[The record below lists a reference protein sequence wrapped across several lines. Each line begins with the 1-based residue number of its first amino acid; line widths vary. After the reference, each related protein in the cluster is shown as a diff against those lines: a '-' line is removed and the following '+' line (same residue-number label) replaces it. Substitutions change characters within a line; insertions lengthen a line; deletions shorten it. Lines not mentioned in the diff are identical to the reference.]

1 MRHPRLLALL
11 VAALVLIGASPA
23 ASVTPRSVKKQ
34 PTLLWRTYPLK
45 QRPATPHRPSP
56 RTQLAGS
63 GQALESRPSGE
74 DQALPKTL
82 AWGLLGAAIAAVA
95 LLLLL
100 VLRPV
105 LSVATGGRTTV
116 ARRTAPD
123 ESARRPVRVRRR
135 RRRPREHP
143 AKPVPDASKPGREN
157 LLEALHPK
165 PRPVR
170 APEVEKQPQPER
182 RERAESP
189 PVPLGALRQPEPGEE
204 RDPGPTTRAT
214 ALPAPAQLEPEPKLH
229 PEDRGAKPEAAGER
243 PQTVTAESCEIELW
257 RGYVKCQLYAASL
270 DRPRAAAPFALS
282 PSFRLRDEDT
292 PTEKAAAA
300 LKTLVDRLE
309 RDGWTVVSAGARW
322 YQLRLNRSL

>member
-23 ASVTPRSVKKQ
+23 ASMTPRSVKKQ

-56 RTQLAGS
+56 RTQVASS
-63 GQALESRPSGE
+63 GQALESRPGGE
-74 DQALPKTL
+74 NQALPKTL

-95 LLLLL
+95 LLLVL
-100 VLRPV
+100 LRPV
-105 LSVATGGRTTV
+105 LSAATGGRTTV
-116 ARRTAPD
+116 ARRTGPD

-143 AKPVPDASKPGREN
+143 AKPVPDASEPGPED
-157 LLEALHPK
+157 LLEALRPK
-165 PRPVR
+165 PTPMRES
-170 APEVEKQPQPER
+170 EVEKPPQPER

-189 PVPLGALRQPEPGEE
+189 PVPLGALRQ
-204 RDPGPTTRAT
+204 PTTRAT

-270 DRPRAAAPFALS
+270 DRPHAAAAFAFSPF
-282 PSFRLRDEDT
+282 FRLREEDT
-292 PTEKAAAA
+292 PTEKAAEA
-300 LKTLVDRLE
+300 LRTLVDRLE

-322 YQLRLNRSL
+322 YQLRLHRSH

>member
-23 ASVTPRSVKKQ
+23 ASMTPRSVKKQ

-56 RTQLAGS
+56 RTQVASS
-63 GQALESRPSGE
+63 GQALESRPGGE
-74 DQALPKTL
+74 NQALPKTL

-95 LLLLL
+95 LLLVL
-100 VLRPV
+100 LRPV
-105 LSVATGGRTTV
+105 LSAATGGRTTV
-116 ARRTAPD
+116 ARRTGPD

-143 AKPVPDASKPGREN
+143 AKPVPDASEPGPED
-157 LLEALHPK
+157 LLEALRPK
-165 PRPVR
+165 PTPMRES
-170 APEVEKQPQPER
+170 EVEKPPQPER

-189 PVPLGALRQPEPGEE
+189 PVPLGALRQ
-204 RDPGPTTRAT
+204 PTTRAT

-270 DRPRAAAPFALS
+270 DRPRAAAAFAFSPF
-282 PSFRLRDEDT
+282 FRLREEDT
-292 PTEKAAAA
+292 PTEKAAEA
-300 LKTLVDRLE
+300 LRTLVDRLE

-322 YQLRLNRSL
+322 YQLRLHRSH

>member
-23 ASVTPRSVKKQ
+23 ASMTPRSVKKQ

-45 QRPATPHRPSP
+45 QRPATTHRPSP
-56 RTQLAGS
+56 RTQVASS
-63 GQALESRPSGE
+63 GQALESRPGGE
-74 DQALPKTL
+74 NQALPKTL

-95 LLLLL
+95 LLLVL
-100 VLRPV
+100 LRPV
-105 LSVATGGRTTV
+105 LSAATGGRTTV
-116 ARRTAPD
+116 ARRTGPD

-143 AKPVPDASKPGREN
+143 AKPVPDASEPGPED
-157 LLEALHPK
+157 LLEALRPK
-165 PRPVR
+165 PTPMRES
-170 APEVEKQPQPER
+170 EVEKPPQPER

-189 PVPLGALRQPEPGEE
+189 PVPLGALRQ
-204 RDPGPTTRAT
+204 PTTRAT

-270 DRPRAAAPFALS
+270 DRPHAAAAFAFSPF
-282 PSFRLRDEDT
+282 FRLREEDT
-292 PTEKAAAA
+292 PTEKAAEA
-300 LKTLVDRLE
+300 LRTLVDRLE

-322 YQLRLNRSL
+322 YQLRLHRSH

>member
-23 ASVTPRSVKKQ
+23 ASMTPRSVKKQ

-56 RTQLAGS
+56 RTQVASS
-63 GQALESRPSGE
+63 GQALESRPGGE
-74 DQALPKTL
+74 NQALPKTL

-95 LLLLL
+95 LLLVL
-100 VLRPV
+100 LRPV
-105 LSVATGGRTTV
+105 LSAATGGRTTV
-116 ARRTAPD
+116 ARRTGPD

-143 AKPVPDASKPGREN
+143 AKPVPDASEPGPED
-157 LLEALHPK
+157 LLEALRPK
-165 PRPVR
+165 PTPMRES
-170 APEVEKQPQPER
+170 EVEKPPQPER

-189 PVPLGALRQPEPGEE
+189 PVPLGALRQ
-204 RDPGPTTRAT
+204 PTTRAT

-270 DRPRAAAPFALS
+270 ERPRAAAALAFSPF
-282 PSFRLRDEDT
+282 FRLRDEDT
-292 PTEKAAAA
+292 PTEKAAEA
-300 LKTLVDRLE
+300 LRTLVDRLE

-322 YQLRLNRSL
+322 YQLRLHRSH

>member
-11 VAALVLIGASPA
+11 VAALVLIGATPA
-23 ASVTPRSVKKQ
+23 ASMTPRSVKQQ

-45 QRPATPHRPSP
+45 QRPATPHRPAP
-56 RTQLAGS
+56 LTQVVGS
-63 GQALESRPSGE
+63 GQALESRPGGV
-74 DQALPKTL
+74 TL
-82 AWGLLGAAIAAVA
+82 AWGLLGAAIAAIA

-100 VLRPV
+100 LLRPAV
-105 LSVATGGRTTV
+105 SIGGRTTV
-116 ARRTAPD
+116 ARRTGPD

-135 RRRPREHP
+135 RRRRREHP
-143 AKPVPDASKPGREN
+143 AKPVPDASKPRRKD
-157 LLEALHPK
+157 LLEALRPK
-165 PRPVR
+165 PTPVR
-170 APEVEKQPQPER
+170 EPEVENSPEPER

-189 PVPLGALRQPEPGEE
+189 PVPLRAPRQPEPQQEP
-204 RDPGPTTRAT
+204 DPGPTPRAT
-214 ALPAPAQLEPEPKLH
+214 ALPAPVQLEPEPKLH
-229 PEDRGAKPEAAGER
+229 PKHRGAKPDAAGER

-270 DRPRAAAPFALS
+270 DRPPAAAAFAFSPF
-282 PSFRLRDEDT
+282 FRLRDEDT
-292 PTEKAAAA
+292 PTQNAAEA

>member
-23 ASVTPRSVKKQ
+23 ASMTPRSVKKQ

-56 RTQLAGS
+56 PTQLAGN
-63 GQALESRPSGE
+63 GQALESRPGGE

-82 AWGLLGAAIAAVA
+82 AWGLLGAGIAAVA
-95 LLLLL
+95 LLLVL
-100 VLRPV
+100 LRPV
-105 LSVATGGRTTV
+105 LSAATGSRPTVATRTG
-116 ARRTAPD
+116 PD

-143 AKPVPDASKPGREN
+143 AKPVPDASKPGPED
-157 LLEALHPK
+157 LLEALRPK
-165 PRPVR
+165 PRPVPE
-170 APEVEKQPQPER
+170 PEVEKPPQPGR

-189 PVPLGALRQPEPGEE
+189 SVPLGTLRQPEPQQKHE
-204 RDPGPTTRAT
+204 PGPTTRAT
-214 ALPAPAQLEPEPKLH
+214 AFPAPAQLEPEPKLH
-229 PEDRGAKPEAAGER
+229 PEERGAKPEAAVER
-243 PQTVTAESCEIELW
+243 PQTSTAESCEIELW

-270 DRPRAAAPFALS
+270 DRPRAAAAFAFSPF
-282 PSFRLRDEDT
+282 FRLRDEDT
-292 PTEKAAAA
+292 PTEKAAEA

-322 YQLRLNRSL
+322 YQLRLDRSL

>member
-11 VAALVLIGASPA
+11 VAALVLVGAPPA
-23 ASVTPRSVKKQ
+23 ASMTPRSVKQQ

-45 QRPATPHRPSP
+45 QRPATPHRPFP
-56 RTQLAGS
+56 PTQLAGS
-63 GQALESRPSGE
+63 GQALKSRPGGE
-74 DQALPKTL
+74 NQALPKTL

-100 VLRPV
+100 LRPV
-105 LSVATGGRTTV
+105 LSTATGRTRV
-116 ARRTAPD
+116 ARRTGPD
-123 ESARRPVRVRRR
+123 ESARGPVRVRRR

-143 AKPVPDASKPGREN
+143 AKPVPEASKPGRED
-157 LLEALHPK
+157 LVEALRPK

-170 APEVEKQPQPER
+170 ESEVEKPPQPER
-182 RERAESP
+182 REQAEFP
-189 PVPLGALRQPEPGEE
+189 PVPLGALRQPEPEAE
-204 RDPGPTTRAT
+204 PGLTTRAT

-243 PQTVTAESCEIELW
+243 PQTVTGESCEIELW

-270 DRPRAAAPFALS
+270 ERPRAAAAFAFSPF
-282 PSFRLRDEDT
+282 FRLRDEDT
-292 PTEKAAAA
+292 PTEKAAEA

>member
-1 MRHPRLLALL
+1 MRNPRLLALL

-23 ASVTPRSVKKQ
+23 ASLTPPSVKKQ

-56 RTQLAGS
+56 RTQVASS
-63 GQALESRPSGE
+63 GQALESRPGGE
-74 DQALPKTL
+74 NQALPKTL

-95 LLLLL
+95 LLLVL
-100 VLRPV
+100 LRPV
-105 LSVATGGRTTV
+105 LSAATGGRTTV
-116 ARRTAPD
+116 ARRTGPD

-143 AKPVPDASKPGREN
+143 AKPVPDASEPGPED
-157 LLEALHPK
+157 LLEALRPK
-165 PRPVR
+165 PTPMWES
-170 APEVEKQPQPER
+170 EVEKPPQPER

-189 PVPLGALRQPEPGEE
+189 PVPLGALRQ
-204 RDPGPTTRAT
+204 PTTRAT

-270 DRPRAAAPFALS
+270 DRPHAAAAFAFSPF
-282 PSFRLRDEDT
+282 FRLREEDT
-292 PTEKAAAA
+292 PTEKAAEA
-300 LKTLVDRLE
+300 LRTLVDRLE

-322 YQLRLNRSL
+322 YQLRLHRSH

>member
-23 ASVTPRSVKKQ
+23 ASMTPRSVKKQ

-56 RTQLAGS
+56 RTQVASS
-63 GQALESRPSGE
+63 GQALESRPGGE
-74 DQALPKTL
+74 NQALPKTL

-95 LLLLL
+95 LLLVL
-100 VLRPV
+100 LRPV
-105 LSVATGGRTTV
+105 LSAATGGRTTV
-116 ARRTAPD
+116 ARRTGPD

-143 AKPVPDASKPGREN
+143 AKPVPDASEPGPED
-157 LLEALHPK
+157 LLEALRPK
-165 PRPVR
+165 PTPMRES
-170 APEVEKQPQPER
+170 EVEKPPQPER

-189 PVPLGALRQPEPGEE
+189 PVPLGALRQ
-204 RDPGPTTRAT
+204 PTTRAT

-257 RGYVKCQLYAASL
+257 RCYVKCQLYAASL
-270 DRPRAAAPFALS
+270 DRPHAAAAFAFSPF
-282 PSFRLRDEDT
+282 FRLREEDT
-292 PTEKAAAA
+292 PTEKAAEA
-300 LKTLVDRLE
+300 LRTLVDRLE

-322 YQLRLNRSL
+322 YQLRLHRSH

>member
-11 VAALVLIGASPA
+11 VAALVLIGATPA
-23 ASVTPRSVKKQ
+23 ASMTPRSVKQQ

-56 RTQLAGS
+56 RTQVAGS
-63 GQALESRPSGE
+63 GQALESRPGGE
-74 DQALPKTL
+74 DQALPKAL

-95 LLLLL
+95 LLLVL
-100 VLRPV
+100 LRPV

-116 ARRTAPD
+116 ARRTSPD

-135 RRRPREHP
+135 RRRPRDHP
-143 AKPVPDASKPGREN
+143 AKPVPDAPGRED
-157 LLEALHPK
+157 LLEALRPK
-165 PRPVR
+165 PRPVPE
-170 APEVEKQPQPER
+170 PEVEKPPQPGR

-189 PVPLGALRQPEPGEE
+189 PVPLGALRQPEPQQKPE
-204 RDPGPTTRAT
+204 PGPTTRAT

-229 PEDRGAKPEAAGER
+229 PEDRGANPEAAGER

-270 DRPRAAAPFALS
+270 DRPRAAVAFAFSPF
-282 PSFRLRDEDT
+282 FRLREEDT
-292 PTEKAAAA
+292 PTEKAAEA
-300 LKTLVDRLE
+300 LRTLVDRLE

-322 YQLRLNRSL
+322 YQLRLHRSL

>member
-23 ASVTPRSVKKQ
+23 ASMTPRSVKKQ

-56 RTQLAGS
+56 PTQLAGN
-63 GQALESRPSGE
+63 GQALESRPGGE

-82 AWGLLGAAIAAVA
+82 AWGLLGAGIAAVA
-95 LLLLL
+95 LLLVL
-100 VLRPV
+100 LRPV
-105 LSVATGGRTTV
+105 LSAATGSRPTVATRTG
-116 ARRTAPD
+116 PD

-143 AKPVPDASKPGREN
+143 AKPVPDASKPGPED
-157 LLEALHPK
+157 LLEALRPK
-165 PRPVR
+165 PRPVPE
-170 APEVEKQPQPER
+170 PEVEKPPQPGR

-189 PVPLGALRQPEPGEE
+189 PVPLGTLRQPEPQQKPE
-204 RDPGPTTRAT
+204 PGPTTRAT
-214 ALPAPAQLEPEPKLH
+214 AFPAPAQLEPEPKLH
-229 PEDRGAKPEAAGER
+229 PEERGAKPEAAVER
-243 PQTVTAESCEIELW
+243 PQTSTAESCEIELW

-270 DRPRAAAPFALS
+270 DRPRAAAAFAFSPF
-282 PSFRLRDEDT
+282 FRLRDEDT
-292 PTEKAAAA
+292 PTEKAAEA

-322 YQLRLNRSL
+322 YQLRLDRSL